1 MRITQNMILRNTLSR
16 VNDNRDEMNEIQGR
30 ISSQKRVQKASD
42 DPISFSRAS
51 RFRRN
56 LEQNKQFIK
65 NVEDANAWISTTSI
79 SLDQLHEYALQAYDL
94 ASRGADGTADAE
106 LRAQLADSVRGLL
119 QDSVNLGNSQ
129 YLGKSIFAGTLTNES
144 EPFLLTGDV
153 VTYQGNDEYIQRRV
167 TENQVENINT
177 TGQDLLDTDL
187 FAGLSALI
195 TALDANDVSAINTSM
210 EQMGDVK
217 KNLLTLST
225 TTASRETNLLL
236 VKYRLNSTNEDLIAY
251 ISDEE
256 DAVLE
261 EEIVKFKSQET
272 AYQAALQSA
281 SQIMNMNIL
290 NYLN

>member
-1 MRITQNMILRNTLSR
+1 MRVTQNMILRNTLSR
-16 VNDNRDEMNEIQGR
+16 VNDNRDEMNTIQRR
-30 ISSQKRVQKASD
+30 IASQKRVQKASD
-42 DPISFSRAS
+42 DPISFSRAA
-51 RFRRN
+51 RFRRS

-129 YLGKSIFAGTLTNES
+129 YLGKSIFAGTLTNEE

-153 VTYQGNDEYIQRRV
+153 VTYQGNDEYIERRV

-177 TGQDLLDTDL
+177 TGQDLLDTEL
-187 FAGLSALI
+187 FAGLNALI
-195 TALDANDVSAINTSM
+195 TALDANDVDAINASM
-210 EQMGDVK
+210 EQMGNVK

-236 VKYRLNSTNEDLIAY
+236 VKYRLESTNEDLIAY

-290 NYLN
+290 NYLS

>member
-16 VNDNRDEMNEIQGR
+16 VNDNRDEMNETQGR

-42 DPISFSRAS
+42 DPLSFSRAS
-51 RFRRN
+51 RFRRSF
-56 LEQNKQFIK
+56 EQNKQFIK
-65 NVEDANAWISTTSI
+65 NVEDADAWISTTSI

-119 QDSVNLGNSQ
+119 QDSVNLGNTQ
-129 YLGKSIFAGTLTNES
+129 YLGKSIFSGTLTNEG
-144 EPFLLTGDV
+144 EPFVLTGDV
-153 VTYQGNDEYIQRRV
+153 VTYQGNDEHIQRRV
-167 TENQVENINT
+167 TENQTENINT
-177 TGQDLLDTDL
+177 TGQDLIDTDL
-187 FAGLSALI
+187 FGSLSRLIAGLE
-195 TALDANDVSAINTSM
+195 ANDETAINTSVDEM
-210 EQMGDVK
+210 NTVK

-236 VKYRLNSTNEDLIAY
+236 IKYRLNSTNEKLISY

-261 EEIVKFKSQET
+261 EEVVKFKSQET

-281 SQIMNMNIL
+281 SQIMGMNIL
-290 NYLN
+290 NYLS

>member
-16 VNDNRDEMNEIQGR
+16 VNDNRDEMNDIQGR

-42 DPISFSRAS
+42 DPLSFSRAS
-51 RFRRN
+51 RFRRSF
-56 LEQNKQFIK
+56 EQNKQFIK
-65 NVEDANAWISTTSI
+65 NVEDADAWISTTSI

-119 QDSVNLGNSQ
+119 QDSVNLGNTQ
-129 YLGKSIFAGTLTNES
+129 YLGKSIFSGTLTNEG
-144 EPFLLTGDV
+144 EPFVLTGDV
-153 VTYQGNDEYIQRRV
+153 VTYQGNDEHIQRRV
-167 TENQVENINT
+167 TENQTENINT
-177 TGQDLLDTDL
+177 TGQDLIDTDL
-187 FAGLSALI
+187 FGSLSRLIAGLE
-195 TALDANDVSAINTSM
+195 ANDETAINTSVDEM
-210 EQMGDVK
+210 NTVK

-236 VKYRLNSTNEDLIAY
+236 IKYRLNSTNEKLISY

-261 EEIVKFKSQET
+261 EEVVKFKSQET

-281 SQIMNMNIL
+281 SQIMGMNIL
-290 NYLN
+290 NYLS

>member
-30 ISSQKRVQKASD
+30 IASQKRVQKASD

-79 SLDQLHEYALQAYDL
+79 SLDQLHEYTLQAYDL

-153 VTYQGNDEYIQRRV
+153 VTYRGNDEYIQRRV

-187 FAGLSALI
+187 FAGLGALI
-195 TALDANDVSAINTSM
+195 TALDANDVDAINASM
-210 EQMGDVK
+210 EQMGNVK

-236 VKYRLNSTNEDLIAY
+236 VKYRLNSTNQNLIAY

-281 SQIMNMNIL
+281 SQIMSMNIL
-290 NYLN
+290 NYLK